1 MSTNSSDHDNWLQCH
16 RCGLIVAKVHTK
28 RENEIVSIK
37 DISNSS
43 IYDNDK
49 TIIKI
54 VNQDKYSSKRRKQ
67 YIKNLKRPDHRN
79 NNLQDKDG
87 DLKSY

>member
-1 MSTNSSDHDNWLQCH
+1 MC
-16 RCGLIVAKVHTK
+16 LIVAKVHTK
-28 RENEIVSIK
+28 KKENEIVSIK

-49 TIIKI
+49 TIIKT
-54 VNQDKYSSKRRKQ
+54 VNQDKYSLKRRKQ
-67 YIKNLKRPDHRN
+67 FIKNLKRPDHRN

>member
-1 MSTNSSDHDNWLQCH
+1 MC
-16 RCGLIVAKVHTK
+16 LIVVKVHTK
-28 RENEIVSIK
+28 ENEIVSIK

-49 TIIKI
+49 TIIKT

-67 YIKNLKRPDHRN
+67 FIKNLKRPDHRN

-87 DLKSY
+87 DLKRLLNQGRQLINYI

>member
-1 MSTNSSDHDNWLQCH
+1 MLKY
-16 RCGLIVAKVHTK
+16 IKK

-49 TIIKI
+49 TIIKT

-67 YIKNLKRPDHRN
+67 FIKNLKRPDHRN

-87 DLKSY
+87 DLKSYWIKVNN